1 MTTTLSRAYGSYRA
15 ASKALC
21 DVRWW
26 TDECNVC
33 AFAAGEEHAHV
44 IGRMATPELAAE
56 CVAAHNARLQLTGEL
71 PGQEA
76 LF

>member
-1 MTTTLSRAYGSYRA
+1 MTTLDRAYGSYRA

-26 TDECNVC
+26 THECNVC
-33 AFAAGEEHAHV
+33 ADGEEHAHV
-44 IGRMATPELAAE
+44 VGRMATPELAAE
-56 CVAAHNARLQLTGEL
+56 CVAAHNARLQLAGTEL
-71 PGQEA
+71 PAQGA